1 MTEPKY
7 DINDSLAPSMSDNRD
22 ARYARHLM
30 LPDFGPE
37 GQNAL
42 EEAKVACIG
51 AGGLGSSSLLYLAA
65 AGVGTIRIIDDDEV
79 EISNLQRQ
87 IIHGTKELGR
97 RKVESAAERLKD
109 VNPLIEIDPICS
121 RLNGENGL
129 DLLKGFDIVID
140 GTDNIP
146 ARYLLN
152 DICEILGIPWIHA
165 SVFRYE
171 GQLTV
176 FNLEGSAN
184 YRDLFPN
191 PPPPESIPSCSEA
204 GVLGALPGIMGTMQA
219 MEAIKIIAD
228 VGSPLSERL
237 MILDTRTMNSKI
249 LNYSKDESRVRATE
263 LDRQNEYIDS
273 GCDVQEDSD
282 MQSMTVLILQELMGN
297 ENGPFLLDVRRP
309 NEEAI
314 CTIPG
319 TDLRVEH
326 TKILQHLD
334 SIPKDRDV
342 VVYCRSGIR
351 SMSAIAALG
360 ANGWKF
366 EQLWNLDGGI
376 HAWSRE
382 IDPTMP
388 RY

>member
-1 MTEPKY
+1 
-7 DINDSLAPSMSDNRD
+7 MSDNRD

-42 EEAKVACIG
+42 EASKVACIG

-109 VNPLIEIDPICS
+109 VNPLIEIDPIFA

-204 GVLGALPGIMGTMQA
+204 GVLGALPGILGTMQA

-237 MILDTRTMNSKI
+237 MILDTRTMDSKI
-249 LNYSKDESRVRATE
+249 LNYSKDESRVRATK

-282 MQSMTVLILQELMGN
+282 MQSMTVIILQELMNN

-314 CTIPG
+314 CSIPG

-326 TKILQHLD
+326 TQILQHLD
-334 SIPKDRDV
+334 SIPKDRGV

-351 SMSAIAALG
+351 SMSAIAALA
-360 ANGWKF
+360 ANGWDF

>member
-1 MTEPKY
+1 
-7 DINDSLAPSMSDNRD
+7 MSDNRD

-42 EEAKVACIG
+42 EASKVACIG

-109 VNPLIEIDPICS
+109 VNPLIEIDPIFA

-152 DICEILGIPWIHA
+152 DICEILEIPWIHA

-204 GVLGALPGIMGTMQA
+204 GVLGALPGILGTMQA

-237 MILDTRTMNSKI
+237 MILDTRTMESKI
-249 LNYSKDESRVRATE
+249 LNYSKDESRVRATK

-282 MQSMTVLILQELMGN
+282 MQSMTVIILQELMN
-297 ENGPFLLDVRRP
+297 DENGPFLLDVRRP

-314 CTIPG
+314 CSIPG

-326 TKILQHLD
+326 TQILQHLD
-334 SIPKDRDV
+334 SIPKDRGV

-351 SMSAIAALG
+351 SMSAIAALA
-360 ANGWKF
+360 ANGWDF

>member
-1 MTEPKY
+1 
-7 DINDSLAPSMSDNRD
+7 MSDNRD

-37 GQNAL
+37 GQTALGNAR
-42 EEAKVACIG
+42 VVCIG
-51 AGGLGSSSLLYLAA
+51 AGGLGSSALLYMAA
-65 AGVGTIRIIDDDEV
+65 AGIGTIRIIDDDEV

-97 RKVESAAERLKD
+97 RKVDSATERLQD
-109 VNPLIEIDPICS
+109 VNPLIKIEPIFS
-121 RLNGENGL
+121 RLNGENAL
-129 DLLKGFDIVID
+129 DLLDGMDLVID

-146 ARYLLN
+146 TRYLLN
-152 DICEILGIPWIHA
+152 DACEILGIPWVHA

-176 FNLEGSAN
+176 FNLDGSAN
-184 YRDLFPN
+184 YRDLFPKA
-191 PPPPESIPSCSEA
+191 PPPGSIPSCSEA
-204 GVLGALPGIMGTMQA
+204 GVLGALPGILGTMQA
-219 MEAIKIIAD
+219 MEAIKIIAK
-228 VGSPLSERL
+228 VGSPLTEQL
-237 MILDTRTMNSKI
+237 MILDTRKMNSRT
-249 LNYSKDESRVRATE
+249 LSYSKDASRVRAVK
-263 LDRQNEYIDS
+263 LDRQKEYIDP
-273 GCDVQEDSD
+273 GCEVQKVPD
-282 MQSMTVLILQELMGN
+282 MQSMTVTTLHDLMDG

-309 NEEAI
+309 NEEII

-326 TKILQHLD
+326 TQIVQHLD

-351 SMSAIAALG
+351 SMSAIAALV

-366 EQLWNLDGGI
+366 EQCWNLDGGI
-376 HAWSRE
+376 LAWSRE

>member
-1 MTEPKY
+1 
-7 DINDSLAPSMSDNRD
+7 MSDNRD

-37 GQNAL
+37 GQTALGNAR
-42 EEAKVACIG
+42 VVCIG
-51 AGGLGSSSLLYLAA
+51 AGGLGSSALLYMAA
-65 AGVGTIRIIDDDEV
+65 AGIGTIRIIDDDEV

-97 RKVESAAERLKD
+97 RKVDSATERLQD
-109 VNPLIEIDPICS
+109 VNPLIKIEPIFS
-121 RLNGENGL
+121 RLNGENAL
-129 DLLKGFDIVID
+129 DLLDGMDLVID

-146 ARYLLN
+146 TRYLLN
-152 DICEILGIPWIHA
+152 DACEILGIPWVHA

-176 FNLEGSAN
+176 FNLDGSAN
-184 YRDLFPN
+184 YRDLFPKA
-191 PPPPESIPSCSEA
+191 PPPGSIPSCSEA
-204 GVLGALPGIMGTMQA
+204 GVLGALPGILGTMQA
-219 MEAIKIIAD
+219 MEAIKIIAK
-228 VGSPLSERL
+228 VGSPLTEQL
-237 MILDTRTMNSKI
+237 MILDTRKMNSRT
-249 LNYSKDESRVRATE
+249 LSYSKDASRVRAVK
-263 LDRQNEYIDS
+263 LDRQKEYIDP
-273 GCDVQEDSD
+273 GCEVQKVSD
-282 MQSMTVLILQELMGN
+282 MQSMTVTTLHDLMDG

-309 NEEAI
+309 NEEII

-326 TKILQHLD
+326 TQIVQHLD

-351 SMSAIAALG
+351 SMSAIAALV

-366 EQLWNLDGGI
+366 EQCWNLDGGI
-376 HAWSRE
+376 LAWSRE